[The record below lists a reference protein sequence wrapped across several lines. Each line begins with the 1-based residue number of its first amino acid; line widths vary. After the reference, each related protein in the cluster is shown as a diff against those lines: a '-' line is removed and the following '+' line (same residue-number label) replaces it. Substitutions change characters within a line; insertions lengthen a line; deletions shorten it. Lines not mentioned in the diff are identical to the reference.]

1 MFNKYL
7 ADQKTLIIHT
17 THLYIT
23 KYLYLCIK
31 MRALFVI
38 LNIFT
43 EIGTFN
49 LFSGR
54 ISYNYDSLN
63 KIKLVRNT

>member
-43 EIGTFN
+43 EIGTSAN
-49 LFSGR
+49 
-54 ISYNYDSLN
+54 
-63 KIKLVRNT
+63 